1 MRKELTV
8 TAVAAC
14 LLLAS
19 GRTVA
24 AQETQAPQSP
34 AARESQKQAAPPG
47 ERPSDQRPAEEGE
60 RAFGSVT
67 SVGVDRF
74 EIKKMDGGALT
85 VLVDNQTRYR
95 EEQKEIQLEDLK
107 PGDRVLVRGRLNDKQ
122 ELAAAVVRRVTEE
135 QMARFRD
142 AAGDRTFGEI
152 VSIEKGQLKVRN
164 RLQNEKI
171 VIVNEQTAYVKDG
184 QPITLSD
191 LKVGDRI
198 FALGKETDGQFVARR
213 VFTGQFRR
221 EGERQ
226 RQGEPKN
233 P

>member
-1 MRKELTV
+1 MRKELAV

-14 LLLAS
+14 LLLSS
-19 GRTVA
+19 GRTAV
-24 AQETQAPQSP
+24 AQETQAPKSP
-34 AARESQKQAAPPG
+34 AAQESQKQAAPP
-47 ERPSDQRPAEEGE
+47 QPAEEGE

-67 SVGVDRF
+67 SVGVDRL
-74 EIKKMDGGALT
+74 EIKKMDGAALT
-85 VLVDNQTRYR
+85 VLVDSQTRYR

-107 PGDRVLVRGRLNDKQ
+107 PGDRILVRGRLNDKQ

-135 QMARFRD
+135 QMDRFRN

-164 RLQNEKI
+164 RMQNEKI

-184 QPITLSD
+184 QPIRLSD

-198 FALGKETDGQFVARR
+198 FALGKETDGQFVASR

-221 EGERQ
+221 GGERQ
-226 RQGEPKN
+226 RQGEPNN

>member
-1 MRKELTV
+1 MRKELAV

-24 AQETQAPQSP
+24 AQETQAPQGP
-34 AARESQKQAAPPG
+34 AAQESQKQPPPPPQ
-47 ERPSDQRPAEEGE
+47 RPSDQRPAEE

-74 EIKKMDGGALT
+74 EIKRMDGAALT
-85 VLVDNQTRYR
+85 VLVDSQTRYR

-122 ELAAAVVRRVTEE
+122 ELAAALVRRVTEE

-164 RLQNEKI
+164 RMQNEKI

-221 EGERQ
+221 EGEWQ